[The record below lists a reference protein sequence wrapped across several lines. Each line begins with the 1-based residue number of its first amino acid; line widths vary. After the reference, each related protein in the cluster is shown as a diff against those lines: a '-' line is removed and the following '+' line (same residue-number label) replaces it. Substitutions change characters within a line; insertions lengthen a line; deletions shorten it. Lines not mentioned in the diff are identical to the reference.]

1 MMLIPSLNEKKVLEC
16 LSKNNNGLLYQKC
29 GYIFEELKEE
39 FRFSDAFF
47 EECEAHSSGA
57 KRYLMKELQNNVYC
71 ERWKLYVSP
80 SLKGLIDKGV
90 ESEVAV
96 NPIDAKKHEELVH
109 ILSELVETIAL
120 MKKEEYSYLLFQNE
134 REANDWL
141 IFLREHTDKEELKS
155 LENEI
160 ADRFFYRYDV
170 RIGKTNLDKKRTELI
185 KRYLFKSNEYL
196 G

>member
-16 LSKNNNGLLYQKC
+16 LSKNNNGFLYQKC

-96 NPIDAKKHEELVH
+96 NPIDAEKHEELVH

-120 MKKEEYSYLLFQNE
+120 MQKEEYSYLLFQNE
-134 REANDWL
+134 REANEW
-141 IFLREHTDKEELKS
+141 ISFLR
-155 LENEI
+155 
-160 ADRFFYRYDV
+160 
-170 RIGKTNLDKKRTELI
+170 
-185 KRYLFKSNEYL
+185 
-196 G
+196 

>member
-1 MMLIPSLNEKKVLEC
+1 M
-16 LSKNNNGLLYQKC
+16 
-29 GYIFEELKEE
+29 
-39 FRFSDAFF
+39 
-47 EECEAHSSGA
+47 
-57 KRYLMKELQNNVYC
+57 
-71 ERWKLYVSP
+71 
-80 SLKGLIDKGV
+80 
-90 ESEVAV
+90 
-96 NPIDAKKHEELVH
+96 NPIDAEKHEELVH

-120 MKKEEYSYLLFQNE
+120 MQKEEYNYLLFQNE